1 MHISL
6 TPELE
11 SRVKARVDSGLYS
24 SASEVIRE
32 ALRFVDSHEEWINQ
46 IKLAK
51 LREQLQLGVDQ
62 LDSGK
67 GVTIKSYMMA
77 IIGAEY
83 ILNMLPKGTHEHDK
97 FIKPSEMEQWS
108 RAANI
113 KIDDLTG
120 MHYNP
125 LTMVYSLGSN
135 LDVNYYAHAKPA
147 SNNA

>member
-67 GVTIKSYMMA
+67 GVTIKSKA
-77 IIGAEY
+77 A
-83 ILNMLPKGTHEHDK
+83 LNDL
-97 FIKPSEMEQWS
+97 FQSIKE
-108 RAANI
+108 
-113 KIDDLTG
+113 
-120 MHYNP
+120 
-125 LTMVYSLGSN
+125 
-135 LDVNYYAHAKPA
+135 
-147 SNNA
+147 